1 MSNSP
6 SIIMTGRWDSTGK
19 LEAAMIKKFNDQITF
34 RLTSGFLAGS
44 DLTYSQMHLDCDIEG
59 EDYSHTIK
67 YGTGLFSMSHMQT
80 IGKNLVLGFEMMNLL
95 ERKMSLMNY
104 AFRYQNK
111 KHTFFA

>member
-1 MSNSP
+1 
-6 SIIMTGRWDSTGK
+6 
-19 LEAAMIKKFNDQITF
+19 
-34 RLTSGFLAGS
+34 
-44 DLTYSQMHLDCDIEG
+44 MHLDCDIEG

-104 AFRYQNK
+104 AFR
-111 KHTFFA
+111 